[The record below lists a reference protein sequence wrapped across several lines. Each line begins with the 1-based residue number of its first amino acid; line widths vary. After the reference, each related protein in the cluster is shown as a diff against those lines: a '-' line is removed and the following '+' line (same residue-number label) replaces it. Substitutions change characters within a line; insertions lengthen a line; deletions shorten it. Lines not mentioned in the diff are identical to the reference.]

1 MACFSFVERVVTPA
15 VTSICATTAV
25 AQHAAD
31 SATGSSSPSRRPRP
45 LLLNPLAYT
54 SAGATSPQDLKEAIH
69 AQQTNVICPTVPP
82 ATAEQG
88 ACAAEMGKSTTV
100 SKEISVSRSRS
111 RSKRQAMLGSPLR
124 EQRCGHCGAVYGEFH
139 VCQSMSTLEI
149 KRALV
154 SGNERYITGDVQ
166 FQPDGNNMLHRMQV
180 SSGQAPA
187 VAVIGCADS
196 RCNPQ
201 QVCDGNEGE
210 LFTTRTAGN
219 YVGTSVAGSIVYAC
233 RHLGV
238 KFVLVMGHTKC
249 GAIAAA
255 SVPLSPPKRQRV
267 VLAPTSQDVIT
278 RSRSVTEIQPGDD
291 PLDFL
296 VGWIRRSLENG
307 GDRFGCHP
315 VEDACDESLV
325 KVQLGFGDDLVC
337 RNVVEQLGILKHV
350 LKEIPDV
357 AIVGSVFHLETG
369 RVDFFDEY
377 VQNGEVKL
385 FSDDP
390 SEEDSS
396 T

>member
-1 MACFSFVERVVTPA
+1 
-15 VTSICATTAV
+15 
-25 AQHAAD
+25 
-31 SATGSSSPSRRPRP
+31 
-45 LLLNPLAYT
+45 
-54 SAGATSPQDLKEAIH
+54 
-69 AQQTNVICPTVPP
+69 
-82 ATAEQG
+82 
-88 ACAAEMGKSTTV
+88 MGKSTTV

-219 YVGTSVAGSIVYAC
+219 YVGTSVAGS
-233 RHLGV
+233 
-238 KFVLVMGHTKC
+238 
-249 GAIAAA
+249 
-255 SVPLSPPKRQRV
+255 
-267 VLAPTSQDVIT
+267 
-278 RSRSVTEIQPGDD
+278 EIQPGDD